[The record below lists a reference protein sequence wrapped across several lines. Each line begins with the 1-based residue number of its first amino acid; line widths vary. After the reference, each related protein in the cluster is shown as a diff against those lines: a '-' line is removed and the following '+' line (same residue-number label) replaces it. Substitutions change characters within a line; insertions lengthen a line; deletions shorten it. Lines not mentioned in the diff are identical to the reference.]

1 MQTYVVE
8 ARRHE
13 DGPWMPVTT
22 VQDDLLA
29 DVERI
34 VIDGPTPGDWRIRPE
49 DPEPRHPVAP
59 EPSLGVP
66 KPSRWQR
73 LRWWWTMRT
82 APKGRC

>member
-1 MQTYVVE
+1 
-8 ARRHE
+8 
-13 DGPWMPVTT
+13 MPVTT

-59 EPSLGVP
+59 ERETVKITP
-66 KPSRWQR
+66 WDR
-73 LRWWWTMRT
+73 LRWWAMFRFSRK
-82 APKGRC
+82 ARR